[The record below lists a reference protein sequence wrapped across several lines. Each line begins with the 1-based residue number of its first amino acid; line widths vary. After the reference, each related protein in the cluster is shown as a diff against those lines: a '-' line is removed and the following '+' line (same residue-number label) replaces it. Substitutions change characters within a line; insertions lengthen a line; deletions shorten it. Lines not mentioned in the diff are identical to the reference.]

1 VPVALALSMSVI
13 SILALTAVA
22 IWRPAQVK
30 RVGVQVVAL
39 LVISGLVS
47 VVSEP
52 VAKVVLVAGCC
63 TFVGA
68 YQKEKR
74 LTRAGAV
81 VAGAVGVCVIVL
93 YPASWTLAISFLF
106 GWANAVGQLGGENAP
121 AGGGGKRDATDLL
134 PAAVF
139 ILLGVGVAE
148 VSADAALLILFSVL
162 AFVANDVLASDL
174 GPIIPGQA
182 HLLPHLA
189 SVPHGTPGAVS
200 YAGTL
205 IGLVGSLSAAVCAGI
220 LLSSLV
226 LGGWVLLAGTVGAVV
241 DTALSR
247 SRMRSAMARGRELIN
262 FIGCSSAVCVGLLG
276 LLWEG

>member
-1 VPVALALSMSVI
+1 VPVTLALSISVI
-13 SILALTAVA
+13 SFLALTAVA

-39 LVISGLVS
+39 LVLSGLVFL
-47 VVSEP
+47 VSEP
-52 VAKVVLVAGCC
+52 VAKAVLAVGCC
-63 TFVGA
+63 TFVSV
-68 YQKEKR
+68 YQKEER

-81 VAGAVGVCVIVL
+81 VAGAVGICVIAL

-106 GWANAVGQLGGENAP
+106 GWANAVGQLGGQGTQ
-121 AGGGGKRDATDLL
+121 AGGERDVTDLL

-174 GPIIPGQA
+174 GPMIPGQA

-226 LGGWVLLAGTVGAVV
+226 LGGWVLLAGMVGAVV

-247 SRMRSAMARGRELIN
+247 SRMRSAMARGREVIN

-276 LLWEG
+276 LLWGG